1 MSSRTVLTPSQLNA
15 LARSVLEDSFALV
28 EVEGELSNLSR
39 PGSGHLYF
47 SLKDRAAQI
56 RCALFKPKSTW
67 LRFKPA
73 DGMQVLARGRVTLYE
88 PRGDYQLIV
97 DSLEPA
103 GEGAL
108 QRAFEELKRRLA
120 AEGLFDAERKQPLPR
135 WVRRL
140 GVLSSP
146 RGAAIHDVLSVIARR
161 FPLLEVELLPVP
173 VQGDGAAAQIRTLL
187 ERADRS
193 GRYDALLLTRGGGSL
208 EDLQAFN
215 DEALARAIVACAT
228 PIVCAIGHEIDF
240 SIAEFVADLR
250 APTPSAAAEAL
261 TPDRIELLARVRGLR
276 QRIESCERRRQQT
289 AAQCLDQLF
298 LRLQA
303 QRPQS
308 RLRRDCERVA
318 ELSRRFAVA
327 LTATVRARR
336 QRTDQ
341 LAQRLLAQHPRLRLP
356 QLQRRSVEAGRRL
369 RPLLVLRLQRDGR
382 AVTAL
387 ARALNAVSPLATL
400 SRGYAV
406 LRHGPDSRVMRS
418 VQDVEPG
425 ATLSALMVD
434 GEIDLKVEAVR
445 PRG

>member
-1 MSSRTVLTPSQLNA
+1 VSSRSVLTPSQLNA

-47 SLKDRAAQI
+47 GLKDRNAQV

-73 DGMQVLARGRVTLYE
+73 DGMQVLARGRITLYE

-120 AEGLFDAERKQPLPR
+120 AEGLFEADRKQPLPR
-135 WVRRL
+135 WISRL

-161 FPLLEVELLPVP
+161 FPLLEVELLPVL
-173 VQGDGAAAQIRTLL
+173 VQGDGAAAQIRALL

-215 DEALARAIVACAT
+215 DEALARAIAACRT
-228 PIVCAIGHEIDF
+228 PTICAVGHEIDF

-261 TPDRIELLARVRGLR
+261 TPDRSELLPRLR
-276 QRIESCERRRQQT
+276 ALRHRIETCERRRQQT
-289 AAQCLDQLF
+289 AVQRVDQLF

-303 QRPQS
+303 QRPQA

-318 ELSRRFAVA
+318 DLARRFRSA
-327 LTATVRARR
+327 LAATVRARR
-336 QRTDQ
+336 QRVDH
-341 LAQRLLAQHPRLRLP
+341 LAQRLRAQHPRLRLP
-356 QLQRRSVEAGRRL
+356 LLQRRCVEAGRRL
-369 RPLLVLRLQRDGR
+369 RPLLMLRLQRDHR
-382 AVTAL
+382 AISSL

-400 SRGYAV
+400 SRGYTI
-406 LRHGPDSRVMRS
+406 LRDGPDGRVRRS
-418 VQDVEPG
+418 VHGVERG
-425 ATLSALMVD
+425 ATLSALLHD
-434 GEIDLKVEAVR
+434 GEIDLQVEAVR
-445 PRG
+445 PRS